1 MYVGNRH
8 TATVTVK
15 EVMPFTCKLCG
26 HEAEA
31 LVVGVG
37 QGQGNSAY
45 FLDEEGAK
53 TRASS
58 SAEVS
63 ARKNLTQ
70 TLSLARCPRCNR
82 QDGAALSGL
91 RTKTLLGSLG
101 GAAFLILLGLFLDWT
116 HSGNI
121 GMYICGPLAIFTG
134 GFIYW
139 SQKWKWETAE
149 NRVAFIPR

>member
-15 EVMPFTCKLCG
+15 DVLEFRCKPCG
-26 HEAEA
+26 HTSNA

-37 QGQGNSAY
+37 QGQGNSAF

-53 TRASS
+53 SRASS
-58 SAEVS
+58 SAEVE
-63 ARKNLTQ
+63 ARRNLKQ
-70 TLSLARCPRCNR
+70 TLTLARCPKCGRR
-82 QDGAALSGL
+82 DDGALQGM
-91 RTKTLLGSLG
+91 RTKAILGSLG
-101 GAAFLILLGLFLDWT
+101 GGAFLVGLGLFLDLL
-116 HSGNI
+116 HRGHL
-121 GMYICGPLAIFTG
+121 GMYICGPLAVLTA

-149 NRVAFIPR
+149 RRVAFL